1 MTKYLLLWSVT
12 LVLAG
17 SAASAEPPAAHPP
30 LAGVLQVEPAPAPL
44 CKAQAPDLLLALNPK
59 PQPKLVPICQGDGC
73 TKTSDCRPAGLPEC
87 AQCWCLGPAG
97 DKSCG
102 CF

>member
-12 LVLAG
+12 LVFMG
-17 SAASAEPPAAHPP
+17 SAASAEPLAAHPS
-30 LAGVLQVEPAPAPL
+30 LAGVLQQMEPGSAAQ
-44 CKAQAPDLLLALNPK
+44 CKAQKPDMFLPL
-59 PQPKLVPICQGDGC
+59 QPKLVPICQGNPC
-73 TKTSDCRPAGLPEC
+73 TKTLDCRPPGLPEC
-87 AQCWCLGPAG
+87 AGCFCIGPAG

>member
-1 MTKYLLLWSVT
+1 MTKYLLLWSVV

-17 SAASAEPPAAHPP
+17 SAAPAEPLAAHSP
-30 LAGVLQVEPAPAPL
+30 LVGVLQQVGPNPAPL
-44 CKAQAPDLLLALNPK
+44 CKAQESDGFLVLN
-59 PQPKLVPICQGDGC
+59 PKLVPVCQGNAC
-73 TKTSDCRPAGLPEC
+73 TTTLDCRPSGVPEC
-87 AQCWCLGPAG
+87 AQCFCLGPAG

>member
-12 LVLAG
+12 LVLVG
-17 SAASAEPPAAHPP
+17 SAAPAEPLAAPP
-30 LAGVLQVEPAPAPL
+30 SLVGVLQQAEPGSAPL
-44 CKAQAPDLLLALNPK
+44 CKAQVLDLFVAPR
-59 PQPKLVPICQGDGC
+59 PKLVPICQGNGC
-73 TKTSDCRPAGLPEC
+73 TKTLDCRPSGVPEC
-87 AQCWCLGPAG
+87 AQCFCLGPAG